1 MPTWSRS
8 PRGPLHGARR
18 RAVQCIGN
26 FEQRGPGSAGAQR
39 HGSVD
44 PRHAGH
50 RCGLRK
56 EVRLDVVDR
65 WPEIGDYLIVHAGFA
80 IHTLD
85 PEEAEKN
92 LKLLKEMA
100 ENVIRQDS

>member
-1 MPTWSRS
+1 MRINEIH
-8 PRGPLHGARR
+8 GDQDDPLSFPV
-18 RAVQCIGN
+18 AV
-26 FEQRGPGSAGAQR
+26 
-39 HGSVD
+39 VD
-44 PRHAGH
+44 EN
-50 RCGLRK
+50 GLRK

-85 PEEAEKN
+85 PAEAETN

-100 ENVIRQDS
+100 ENVIEKDS